1 MIGYHY
7 TSAEAIRSICGSK
20 SLRFTDTEYLNDA
33 LEMKVCADV
42 FCEAW
47 TQAMKDL
54 GEARAS
60 RIGVFGSGEELA
72 HAVAAEPYADVDLD
86 FLNPLDL
93 CRYRN
98 YVFCCSEAADDAG
111 MWLRYA
117 SKNEAK
123 YCLEIKVDG
132 LVSELN
138 RLLRPL
144 GVSVFFGKTIY
155 QREDQIAVLRRLI
168 DETICRLETSD
179 SDCDRPSEIAWREGE
194 WADDLVE
201 SVRRVRA
208 LFKQQGYISEREMR
222 VVLRV
227 PNSFQGCLDSDQIL
241 RTEVGVGP
249 RDILVPYAYVGF
261 AERISEIVC
270 GIQVFHPD
278 ESSLVEAGLR
288 RLLEECNLSC
298 ISTSCSKVKLRW

>member
-42 FCEAW
+42 FYEAW

-54 GEARAS
+54 GEARAR

-72 HAVAAEPYADVDLD
+72 HAVAAEPYADVDLN
-86 FLNPLDL
+86 FSNPLDL
-93 CRYRN
+93 CCYRN

-117 SKNEAK
+117 SENEAK
-123 YCLEIKVDG
+123 YCLEINVDG

-138 RLLRPL
+138 RLARQL
-144 GVSVFFGKTIY
+144 GISVFSGKTIY
-155 QREDQIAVLRRLI
+155 QREGQIAELRRLI
-168 DETICRLETSD
+168 DETIYRLEAFD
-179 SDCDRPSEIAWREGE
+179 SCCGRSSEIAWREGE
-194 WADDLVE
+194 WADDLAE
-201 SVRRVRA
+201 SVRRIRA
-208 LFKQQGYISEREMR
+208 LFKQQGYMSEREMR

-227 PNSFQGCLDSDQIL
+227 SNPFQGRVSSDQIL
-241 RTEVGVGP
+241 RTEVEVGP
-249 RDILVPYAYVGF
+249 RGILVPYAYVVF
-261 AERISEIVC
+261 AERMSEIVC

-278 ESSLVEAGLR
+278 EPSLVEAGLR